1 MIFTLNEPL
10 RVRLPGLAN
19 LTVQEVDSI
28 LSVWQRGIVHPQH
41 EAILPAPDLPSPRF
55 LHPHLT
61 NKKPYQV

>member
-28 LSVWQRGIVHPQH
+28 LSVWQRGIVHP
-41 EAILPAPDLPSPRF
+41 
-55 LHPHLT
+55 
-61 NKKPYQV
+61 